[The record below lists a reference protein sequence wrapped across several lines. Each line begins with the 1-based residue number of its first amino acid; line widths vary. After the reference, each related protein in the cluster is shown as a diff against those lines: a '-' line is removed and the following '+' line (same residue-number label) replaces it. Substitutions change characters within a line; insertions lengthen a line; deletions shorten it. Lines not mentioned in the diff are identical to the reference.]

1 MRMNFKLLSTYSIS
15 YLNLKDLFFTVLF
28 SSEPIIM
35 AVFNGT
41 YVQVHFFVI
50 IFMIHTATILPF
62 RLCFYDETDENLDI
76 LESLINYF
84 FVIDITVNL
93 FSAYYD

>member
-1 MRMNFKLLSTYSIS
+1 MRKGFNTNGEEIQEKINKWVIMPHSRFKSIW
-15 YLNLKDLFFTVLF
+15 
-28 SSEPIIM
+28 E
-35 AVFNGT
+35 
-41 YVQVHFFVI
+41 FFVI

-76 LESLINYF
+76 LDSLINYF